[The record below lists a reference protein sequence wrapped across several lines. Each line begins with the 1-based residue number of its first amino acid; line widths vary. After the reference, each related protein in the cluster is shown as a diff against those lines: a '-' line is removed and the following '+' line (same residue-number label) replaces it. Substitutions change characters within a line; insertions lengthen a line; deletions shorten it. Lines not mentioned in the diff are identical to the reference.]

1 MSAFHPLRSV
11 VIDFSPTDD
20 SISVYPVER
29 AEVEHIMAHALKF
42 PVFFDEEAARV
53 GDGFALDD
61 EFARR
66 LGVSILGALALS
78 YPNLKA
84 ILATTNG
91 PIPRTASPSPD

>member
-11 VIDFSPTDD
+11 VIDFSPADD

-29 AEVEHIMAHALKF
+29 AEVERIMARALRF
-42 PVFFDEEAARV
+42 PVFFDEEAARID
-53 GDGFALDD
+53 DGFALDD

-66 LGVSILGALALS
+66 LGASILNALALS
-78 YPNLKA
+78 YPDLKA

-91 PIPRTASPSPD
+91 PIPRAANPSPD

>member
-1 MSAFHPLRSV
+1 MTASHPLRSV
-11 VIDFSPTDD
+11 VIDFSPADD

-29 AEVEHIMAHALKF
+29 TEVESIMAHALKF

-53 GDGFALDD
+53 GDAFALDD

-66 LGVSILGALALS
+66 LGASILNALALS

-91 PIPRTASPSPD
+91 PIHRAAGPSTD